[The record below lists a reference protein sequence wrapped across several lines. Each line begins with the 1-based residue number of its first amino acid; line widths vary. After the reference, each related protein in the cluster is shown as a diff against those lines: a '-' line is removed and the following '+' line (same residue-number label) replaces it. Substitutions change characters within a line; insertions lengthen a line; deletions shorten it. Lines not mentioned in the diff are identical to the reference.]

1 MALDTFAV
9 LRRCSLCEFSSETSQ
24 AMCLRIRVDESQNST
39 VWASDKWK
47 GIFKVKWIFVRDVP
61 SA

>member
-1 MALDTFAV
+1 V
-9 LRRCSLCEFSSETSQ
+9 WRRCLLRKPASFIRTALM
-24 AMCLRIRVDESQNST
+24 MCSVDETQSST
-39 VWASDKWK
+39 VWAQDKWK